1 MRPGDGT
8 AEALSSRGEG
18 GSKPEARKT
27 NKKNQASQKTQTQT
41 KPNRKQRGGWGG
53 G

>member
-27 NKKNQASQKTQTQT
+27 NKEMS
-41 KPNRKQRGGWGG
+41 
-53 G
+53 